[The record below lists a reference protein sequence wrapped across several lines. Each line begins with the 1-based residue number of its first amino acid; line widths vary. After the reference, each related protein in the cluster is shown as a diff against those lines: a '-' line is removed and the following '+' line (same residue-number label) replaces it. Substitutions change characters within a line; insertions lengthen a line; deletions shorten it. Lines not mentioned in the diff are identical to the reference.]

1 MVNIVDPVDDS
12 LAQDNL
18 VVNQEANANAWAQ
31 CVVSGRVEPGVAISV
46 LKYAIRDKLAAEG
59 VYLRDKVNHS
69 VVRSE
74 TFVTPPTSPGSS
86 TPREDSTPGSED
98 GSGDDVSQVVVGEKD
113 GDAMKPFDEAGRAYL
128 LWQRVKKDQ
137 GESLLPSC
145 AEDHVDIILTAP
157 EYGPS
162 PELAPIKANLH
173 FISQRS
179 RAHILEAE
187 LVGVD
192 FDCDDKTFESY
203 ESTQKSWYAQFLGR
217 AARAAVHAYK
227 KQQRRTIRFVC
238 IQGDPF
244 ADDELAKV
252 EKEQFQEDV
261 ENEIGVHEPNC
272 DALISLASMSYK
284 EYLALI
290 DEVNI
295 LGLNKPVLRDL
306 AHYQLGAVLDE
317 AIKLPFSL
325 GLLENACQTA
335 SADCDTL
342 VARRFRSILLEL
354 TWYYRRLEDLFDM
367 KQQESCKRHA
377 GQYSAY
383 LTSLH
388 MNDMLQQRVVKS
400 RSRLSMMTES
410 WMA

>member
-157 EYGPS
+157 AAAFYLS
-162 PELAPIKANLH
+162 H
-173 FISQRS
+173 F
-179 RAHILEAE
+179 A
-187 LVGVD
+187 
-192 FDCDDKTFESY
+192 C
-203 ESTQKSWYAQFLGR
+203 
-217 AARAAVHAYK
+217 
-227 KQQRRTIRFVC
+227 
-238 IQGDPF
+238 
-244 ADDELAKV
+244 
-252 EKEQFQEDV
+252 
-261 ENEIGVHEPNC
+261 
-272 DALISLASMSYK
+272 AS
-284 EYLALI
+284 
-290 DEVNI
+290 
-295 LGLNKPVLRDL
+295 
-306 AHYQLGAVLDE
+306 
-317 AIKLPFSL
+317 
-325 GLLENACQTA
+325 
-335 SADCDTL
+335 
-342 VARRFRSILLEL
+342 
-354 TWYYRRLEDLFDM
+354 
-367 KQQESCKRHA
+367 
-377 GQYSAY
+377 
-383 LTSLH
+383 
-388 MNDMLQQRVVKS
+388 
-400 RSRLSMMTES
+400 
-410 WMA
+410 